1 MPESMEK
8 VRRTALENVAEAARN
23 LERVLS
29 STNHPGIDN
38 ERMLA
43 TDALKKRVHELDE
56 IEGAR
61 PPVGKKEKW
70 QEEMAGPK

>member
-1 MPESMEK
+1 MPKSMDN
-8 VRRTALENVAEAARN
+8 VRQTALENVAEAARN

-43 TDALKKRVHELDE
+43 TDALKKCVHELDE
-56 IEGAR
+56 IDGAR
-61 PPVGKKEKW
+61 APVGKTEKW

>member
-1 MPESMEK
+1 MPKSMDN
-8 VRRTALENVAEAARN
+8 VRQTALENVAEAARN

-43 TDALKKRVHELDE
+43 TDALKKCVHELDE
-56 IEGAR
+56 IDGAR
-61 PPVGKKEKW
+61 PPVGKTEKW